1 MPVYT
6 YIDACG
12 DLAELLN
19 EARKNNEVIIKTDN
33 GDLFSIKF
41 AAKKSLRADSLR
53 ADLPDIGVNLS
64 RDEIVSYIRE
74 IRERE

>member
-41 AAKKSLRADSLR
+41 AAKKSLRAD
-53 ADLPDIGVNLS
+53 LPDIGVNLS